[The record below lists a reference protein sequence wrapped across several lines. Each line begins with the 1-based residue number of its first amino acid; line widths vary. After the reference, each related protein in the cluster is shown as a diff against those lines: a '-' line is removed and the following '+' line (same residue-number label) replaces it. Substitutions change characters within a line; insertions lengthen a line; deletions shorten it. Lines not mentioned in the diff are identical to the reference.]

1 MTGDHA
7 KTAAALSAGDGL
19 DLVRRRIRVRAWRR
33 GMREMDLILGGFA
46 EARIETL
53 DAAEL
58 MAFEALLDAPDD
70 EAFGWF
76 CQGAPPPAFDTPLFH
91 KIAAFH
97 AAKESTR

>member
-1 MTGDHA
+1 MTGDDA
-7 KTAAALSAGDGL
+7 KSAATFSMGEGL

-46 EARIETL
+46 DAHIEAL

-70 EAFGWF
+70 EAFAWF
-76 CQGAPPPAFDTPLFH
+76 CQGKPPPAYDTPLFD

-97 AAKESTR
+97 AAKGSIR